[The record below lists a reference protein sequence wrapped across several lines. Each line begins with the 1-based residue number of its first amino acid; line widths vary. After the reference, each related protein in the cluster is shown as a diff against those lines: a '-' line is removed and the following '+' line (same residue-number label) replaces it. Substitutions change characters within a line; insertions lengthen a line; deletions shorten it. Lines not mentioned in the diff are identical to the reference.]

1 MSARTVAVPVV
12 AAPHPKTRRD
22 GGRLDGVPLDRARYD
37 DWLRNSARAENRW
50 RDDRGS
56 DDEADGKRLRAEYVL
71 PLKWAGYGAG
81 DVFELTDYLIDLAE
95 RVDVTIVDGSPDAV
109 FAAHHA
115 LWGDLVRHV
124 APDGPSTRNGK
135 VAGVLTGIRLARH
148 NAVILADDD
157 VRYDRHGLERMVE
170 ELHYADV
177 VRPQNYFTAL
187 PWHARW
193 DTARSLLNRAV
204 ASDYPGTLGINRDL
218 VLALGG
224 YDGNVLFE
232 NLELIRTIRVGG
244 GRERR
249 VDDLFVGRIPPK
261 PEHFVGQRVRQA
273 YDSFAQ
279 PARLTLELA
288 LLPVLGASILHPVR
302 LLGFVTAVL
311 ALAELGRQRKGG
323 TLVFPVTS
331 ALWAPVWVL
340 ERGVC
345 VWLAVGE
352 RMRGGVKYGNARLLR
367 AAHSTAALQERLER
381 QSS

>member
-1 MSARTVAVPVV
+1 MAPRTI
-12 AAPHPKTRRD
+12 AAPLAAAHLNVTDSPGRTERIVNAD
-22 GGRLDGVPLDRARYD
+22 YEFQHDRLD
-37 DWLRNSARAENRW
+37 
-50 RDDRGS
+50 
-56 DDEADGKRLRAEYVL
+56 AEYVL
-71 PLKWAGYGAG
+71 PLKWETYCAG

-95 RVDVTIVDGSPDAV
+95 CLDVTVVDGSTEPV

-115 LWGDLVRHV
+115 LWGGLVRHV

-135 VAGVLTGIRLARH
+135 VASVLTGIRLSRH
-148 NAVILADDD
+148 EKVILADDD
-157 VRYDRHGLERMVE
+157 VRYDRRGLERMVE

-204 ASDYPGTLGINRDL
+204 ASDYPGTLGVNRDL

-232 NLELIRTIRVGG
+232 NLELIRTVRAGG

-261 PEHFVGQRVRQA
+261 TEQFAGQRVRQA

-288 LLPVLGASILHPVR
+288 LLPLLGASILHPVR
-302 LLGFVTAVL
+302 LIGFATAVL
-311 ALAELGRQRKGG
+311 ALAEVGRQRSGG
-323 TLVFPVTS
+323 TRVFPVTS

-340 ERGVC
+340 ERAVC

-352 RMRGGVKYGNARLLR
+352 RMRGGVKYGSSRLRR
-367 AAHSTAALQERLER
+367 AAHSKAALQERLER
-381 QSS
+381 RGPGHASDATALRRARRYAVGLWP